1 MEKINNSKLTII
13 TPYYNQ
19 RETIEAT
26 ILSVLNQ
33 SLKEIEYIVIDD
45 GSTDGGIDI
54 INKYSDKL
62 TIIRQENK
70 GQVKTQN
77 YGWEIAN
84 GEYIGYL
91 SSDDT
96 LDSKCYETLV
106 QYLDNSDEKVA
117 LAFPQ
122 NHLIDIDSKIIKQNV
137 SKEFNL
143 EETILTTECFIGAG
157 SIFKKAYFNKYG
169 GWDNR
174 YIIGSDRAYFIYM
187 AQNFELKLV
196 PNAIAYYRY
205 HSGST
210 VVCIKGAEKFLE
222 YVRFLDVLFCDIT
235 FDEKFI
241 SKSYSNAYFI
251 VAINSF
257 RNIEI
262 INGFKYYIKALNY
275 DISKLSLKT
284 SILLIRRVTS
294 RPIKGIL
301 RRIKIIIK

>member
-1 MEKINNSKLTII
+1 MENINNSKLTII

-19 RETIEAT
+19 RETVEAT

-77 YGWEIAN
+77 YGWEIAT

-91 SSDDT
+91 SADDT

-122 NHLIDIDSKIIKQNV
+122 NHQIDIDSKVVKQNI
-137 SKEFNL
+137 SREFNL
-143 EETILTTECFIGAG
+143 EETILNSECYIGAG
-157 SIFKKAYFNKYG
+157 SIFKKSYFNKFG
-169 GWDNR
+169 GWNIK
-174 YIIGSDRAYFIYM
+174 YIIASDRAYFIYM
-187 AQNFELKLV
+187 ANKNFELKLV
-196 PNAIAYYRY
+196 PNALAYYRY
-205 HSGST
+205 HSNSG
-210 VVCIKGAEKFLE
+210 VVYIKGAEKSLE
-222 YVRFLDVLFCDIT
+222 YVRFLDVLFSDISV
-235 FDEKFI
+235 DEKFI
-241 SKSYSNAYFI
+241 SKSYSNAYFL
-251 VAINSF
+251 VAVNSF

-262 INGFKYYIKALNY
+262 INGIKYYAKSVNS
-275 DISKLSLKT
+275 DFSKLYPK
-284 SILLIRRVTS
+284 SILILIRRVIS
-294 RPIKGIL
+294 RPIRKFIL
-301 RRIKIIIK
+301 RLKK

>member
-1 MEKINNSKLTII
+1 MERINNTKLTII

-33 SLKEIEYIVIDD
+33 SLKQIEYIVIDD
-45 GSTDGGIDI
+45 GSTDGGIEI

-77 YGWEIAN
+77 YGWKIAN

-122 NHLIDIDSKIIKQNV
+122 NHLINIDSKIIKQNV

-143 EETILTTECFIGAG
+143 EETILTSECYIGAG
-157 SIFKKAYFNKYG
+157 SIFKKSYFDKFG

-174 YIIGSDRAYFIYM
+174 YILGSDRAYFIYM

-205 HSGST
+205 HPGSG
-210 VVCIKGAEKFLE
+210 VVFIKGAKKSLE
-222 YVRFLDVLFCDIT
+222 YVRFLDVLFCDIS
-235 FDEKFI
+235 FDKKFI

-251 VAINSF
+251 VVINSF

-262 INGFKYYIKALNY
+262 INGFKYYIKTLRY
-275 DISKLSLKT
+275 DISKLYFRN
-284 SILLIRRVTS
+284 IFILIRRVTS
-294 RPIKGIL
+294 RPIKSIL
-301 RRIKIIIK
+301 RRIEKIIK

>member
-1 MEKINNSKLTII
+1 MERINNIKLTII

-19 RETIEAT
+19 RETVEAT

-33 SLKEIEYIVIDD
+33 SLKDIEYIVIDD

-70 GQVKTQN
+70 GQIESQN
-77 YGWEIAN
+77 YGWKIAA

-96 LDSKCYETLV
+96 LDPKCYETLV
-106 QYLDNSDEKVA
+106 QYLDKSDEKIA

-122 NHLIDIDSKIIKQNV
+122 NHLIDIDSKVLKQNV
-137 SKEFNL
+137 SREFNL
-143 EETILTTECFIGAG
+143 EETILTSECYISAG
-157 SIFKKAYFNKYG
+157 SIFKKSYFNKFG

-187 AQNFELKLV
+187 AQNFKLKLV

-205 HSGST
+205 HSNSG
-210 VVCIKGAEKFLE
+210 VVYIKGSEKTLD
-222 YVRFLDVLFCDIT
+222 YILFLDILFRDIT
-235 FDEKFI
+235 FDKKFI
-241 SKSYSNAYFI
+241 SRSYSNAYFL
-251 VAINSF
+251 VAVNSF
-257 RNIEI
+257 RNIEV
-262 INGFKYYIKALNY
+262 INGIKYYVKAVY
-275 DISKLSLKT
+275 SDFSKLYPK
-284 SILLIRRVTS
+284 SIFILIKRIIS
-294 RPIKGIL
+294 IPIRNFLQKL
-301 RRIKIIIK
+301 IK